1 MEVSEIETKNLNAD
15 PRILIFLVLET
26 TSQAAHWLSKD

>member
-1 MEVSEIETKNLNAD
+1 MKFSEIETKNLNVD
-15 PRILIFLVLET
+15 PRILIFLVLGT